1 MLDTFPLDSFGS
13 SWPLPRNSLGIS
25 ITNFSAGSSL
35 VRWSSM
41 VFPGRCWQRMA
52 TSETSSWTTQRC
64 DDSLSFVLPNIGLC
78 MPMPCMVP
86 WWTSQDVEMFTYRP
100 VGLTQFGI
108 CLTIPSAYMPA
119 MHSNCWYPETQH
131 HWSFSIIFHIHIPS
145 LRGVDYTALLVKLA
159 IFAHFVA
166 KFIWN
171 SLKTSRVI

>member
-1 MLDTFPLDSFGS
+1 MISV
-13 SWPLPRNSLGIS
+13 PRNSLGIS

-52 TSETSSWTTQRC
+52 LILATSEISSWTTQRC
-64 DDSLSFVLPNIGLC
+64 ATHWLSFCPTLAYACLC
-78 MPMPCMVP
+78 HVRYLDEHPKMLRC
-86 WWTSQDVEMFTYRP
+86 S
-100 VGLTQFGI
+100 TQFGI
-108 CLTIPSAYMPA
+108 CLTIPSACMPA

-145 LRGVDYTALLVKLA
+145 LRGVGYPALLVKLA
-159 IFAHFVA
+159 IFAHFVG

-171 SLKTSRVI
+171 HLKTSRVI